1 MAARQVLS
9 RPVLNRVAPF
19 SAPRVMPKRNYI
31 TYRPKWADNDPVRP
45 HQWGTRI
52 AVSIFKNGLFVRAC
66 ATPII
71 IINHFLFIRT
81 DNQQK
86 MNLI

>member
-9 RPVLNRVAPF
+9 RPVLNRATPFVARPTII
-19 SAPRVMPKRNYI
+19 PKRNYI

-52 AVSIFKNGLFVRAC
+52 AVSTLFDFHFFGLC
-66 ATPII
+66 
-71 IINHFLFIRT
+71 
-81 DNQQK
+81 K
-86 MNLI
+86 K